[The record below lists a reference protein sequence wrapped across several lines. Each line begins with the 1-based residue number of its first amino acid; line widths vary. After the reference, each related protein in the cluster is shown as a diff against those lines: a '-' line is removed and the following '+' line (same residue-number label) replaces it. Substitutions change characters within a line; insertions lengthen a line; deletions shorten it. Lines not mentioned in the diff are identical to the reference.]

1 MGEALIDTNILVYAY
16 DTAEPQKR
24 LACRKLAQKCWE
36 KEILSA
42 VLIQNLAEFYSVAT
56 KKIERP
62 ISKEDAEQIIYE
74 IAASG
79 IWRVL
84 EIKITTLATA
94 INYNKLYGLGIYDS
108 LIAAAMAENAI
119 ATIYTENEKDF
130 KKIPGLEV
138 INPFKR

>member
-24 LACRKLAQKCWE
+24 LVCRKLVQKCWE
-36 KEILSA
+36 KEVLSA
-42 VLIQNLAEFYSVAT
+42 VLIQNLAEFYSVVT

-62 ISKEDAEQIIYE
+62 ISKGEAEEIIYE
-74 IAASG
+74 IAKSG
-79 IWRVL
+79 IWKIL

-94 INYNKLYGLGIYDS
+94 INFSKLYGLGIYDS
-108 LIAAAMAENAI
+108 LIAAAMTENAI
-119 ATIYTENEKDF
+119 PTIYTENEKDF
-130 KKIPGLEV
+130 KRIPGLEV